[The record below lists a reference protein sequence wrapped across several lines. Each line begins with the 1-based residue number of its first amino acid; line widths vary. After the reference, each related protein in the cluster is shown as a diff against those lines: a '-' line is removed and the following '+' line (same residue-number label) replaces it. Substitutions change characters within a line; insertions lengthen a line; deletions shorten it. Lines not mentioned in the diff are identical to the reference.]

1 MHVYVY
7 IYYIYKFWPIKG
19 RGVLLM
25 SLMRETQ
32 TQPLCQRV
40 HVEKAE
46 WEVDLFCPH
55 AQGTT

>member
-1 MHVYVY
+1 
-7 IYYIYKFWPIKG
+7 
-19 RGVLLM
+19 M

-46 WEVDLFCPH
+46 WEVDLFCPR